1 MLDSYMTPMPPSVS
15 TAISTTTVNTPS
27 TSERFQKK
35 LNETKSFG
43 DAITEVF
50 TDLVTLEI
58 VTWAAQEGE
67 IGHKPGNRLRTV
79 ISLIDGDIENEIGS
93 EFLPGSPYEQLREFH
108 NEQVMKGSE
117 TITKNLEALIQV
129 GRAVKS
135 FFSQEKTSSNNML
148 VDNLENNL
156 TQPVTSQFR

>member
-1 MLDSYMTPMPPSVS
+1 MNPMPPSVS
-15 TAISTTTVNTPS
+15 AAISTTTSSAPS

-35 LNETKSFG
+35 LNETKSFS

-58 VTWAAQEGE
+58 ITWAAQEGDA
-67 IGHKPGNRLRTV
+67 GHKPGNRLRTV

-108 NEQVMKGSE
+108 DSQVVKGSE
-117 TITKNLEALIQV
+117 TITKNLEALIQI

-135 FFSQEKTSSNNML
+135 FFAQEKTSSNTIL
-148 VDNLENNL
+148 VDNLESNL